1 MKHSMLRRLVANQLF
16 VLLLF
21 VALTTANL
29 LWQFY
34 REGVGEY
41 DRHMLG
47 TARTLLQAVEPL
59 RDKPEVMRHDITVLA
74 NTLRLLYAEEK
85 TRKPLGETDYQ
96 LVVRLLDA
104 SGKELFQSPANLQL
118 PAASVYSESQD
129 FELNK
134 RRWRSRSVRSD
145 SGALTLQLAE
155 TEDGLD
161 GDVASLVWKFIFV
174 PTVFFLPIAGLLTWL
189 VSRRGLS
196 PLHDLAQMIAKRTPN
211 DLHPLGRVTKI
222 VETAPVVQEINALLD
237 RLRATLAR
245 EREFLADAAHELRT
259 PLAVVQAQS
268 HVLRHAVDEAGR
280 RRAAQEL
287 ELGVGRAA
295 GLINTLL
302 VSARVSGEDFSPR
315 LELLE
320 LNALVQER
328 VALLSSLA
336 TSKSIELS
344 LNAKARVKVSIDRE
358 SFVSAVDNVID
369 NAIRYTPVGG
379 CIVIDIE
386 VDANS
391 RVSLRVA
398 DNGVGIPRELHDRVF
413 ERFFRVNSSEQ
424 VGSGLG
430 LSIVKRVLALH
441 GGEVKL
447 STGLDQRGL
456 AVALTLPS
464 AMGAAMGA
472 AMV

>member
-59 RDKPEVMRHDITVLA
+59 RGKPELMRHDITVLA
-74 NTLRLLYAEEK
+74 NTMRLLYAEEK

-118 PAASVYSESQD
+118 PAASVYSDSQD

-145 SGALTLQLAE
+145 SGELTLQLAE

-295 GLINTLL
+295 GLINKLL

-315 LELLE
+315 LEMLE

-379 CIVIDIE
+379 CIVIDID

-413 ERFFRVNSSEQ
+413 ERFFRVSSSEQ

-464 AMGAAMGA
+464 AMGAVMGA